1 MLTVVDLH
9 QEHELSASAMGK
21 VAGGN
26 VISQIVQNA
35 LQQCCSGSGSALSG
49 LAGESVDDE
58 HKDWIEI
65 F

>member
-1 MLTVVDLH
+1 
-9 QEHELSASAMGK
+9 MGE

-26 VISQIVQNA
+26 VISQIVQSA